1 LTASTSRF
9 LTPHA
14 LEEAIGDQIR
24 PLAGGEVALEPVMGL
39 HKLTGGDGYT
49 YLTRQVAVQDCTD
62 RGRHGLG
69 VYYDEKGE
77 SPGRWWGS
85 GLAALGI
92 VRDDQ
97 VTEQQMKNLFGEGR
111 HPNAE
116 SMENAALDAGGSLT
130 EAKEASQLGRLFAIY
145 QGNAPAFIQE
155 TARRYQRYNAERGE
169 HWKAAIPAEVR
180 ARIRTEIANEMFAN
194 EHGRAPLDDR
204 ERSGFLAQV
213 SRQQTNAVVG
223 FDLPF
228 SPVKSVST
236 LWAVAGP
243 DVAKQVE
250 AAHHAAVT
258 RTLAYLEKEVLYT
271 RRGRSGVQQ
280 VKAKG
285 LIVACFT
292 HRDARSGDPDL
303 HTHVAISNKVQDATG
318 TWLAIDGSMLFQANV
333 PLSEMYNTLIEAELV
348 DRLGVAFEDR
358 DAGSKTARAK
368 ESVREIV
375 GIDVRL
381 MAAWSQRRT
390 AIDARRRTLAA
401 QFQEAHGRPPT
412 AVESIALAQQ
422 ATLETRQAKH
432 EPRSELDQ
440 RATWQSEAARVLG
453 SSPDVT
459 AMVSGAIRRS
469 ATRQEVTKEWVE
481 KTAERVVAAIQQRRA
496 TWQIWHLRSEAQR
509 QLRRANIRLDDLDTA
524 LEQVVAAAITT
535 HSVAFATADPLTDP
549 ALAKQLGTPIPAA
562 LLREDGES
570 VYTRHGAQRFTSTA
584 VLDAERR
591 ILEAAQATGA
601 RTISD
606 VRLGIALAE
615 SAANGVTLNAAQA
628 AMVREFAT
636 SGRCV
641 QLSLAPAGTGKT
653 TAMRVL
659 ARAWTDSGGTVI
671 GLAPSAVAAEELGSA
686 INSPGAHTDAPSDT
700 LAKLVWH
707 VEHGNE
713 PPWMRRVNGRT
724 MVLIDEAAMAA
735 TTDLATTI
743 GWLSARGATV
753 RLIGDDRQLAS
764 IAAGGV
770 LRDIADQVGAVTLGE
785 VRRFLNRDDTVNTAE
800 AAATLAVRDGEP
812 AALGYY
818 ADRGRIHVGDRGTA
832 ADQAYAAWTTDTA
845 TGQDS
850 LMLAPTRALV
860 AELNTRARNDRLA
873 TATGRVGRIVSLAD
887 GTRASAGDVIV
898 TRENNRFLALTA
910 TDWVKNGDRWTVTK
924 VHRDGSLTARHHKLG
939 IRRHLPADYVAMH
952 VQLGYAATVH
962 GAQGATVDTCHL
974 VLTGDEDRNLLY
986 VGTTRGRYA
995 NHLYLATA
1003 TDGDPHDLIRPE
1015 SVLPLTALDQ
1025 LAAILERDGSPV
1037 SATSEQ
1043 RALSDPATMLCDNAA
1058 RYLDAVTFAAEK
1070 TIGEAGVERLE
1081 THAAALVPG
1090 LTDAEAWHT
1099 LRSHLALLAC
1109 SDHNPLQLVTDAVRL
1124 ASLDDARDPA
1134 AVVDARIDR
1143 LLMDSDTGCPPEG
1156 PLPWLPAVP
1165 AGLSA
1170 DPDWGA
1176 YLTAYADQITT
1187 HTAAIV
1193 DAARRWTGRTG
1204 PDWAQPFL
1212 EDADADLRA
1221 RLAVWRAA
1229 TGVPDSD
1236 LRPTGPRRIGAPGDH
1251 QARLDREVRQTRPTY
1266 PFAQRGWYQQLPE
1279 SARHDPWITPLCQRL
1294 AKLEQA
1300 GLPVADYLTDAL
1312 SQERPLPDEHQAAAL
1327 WWRLVPH
1334 LGPAAVSADQHT
1346 ANPLTPTWTSQL
1358 EDIVGSDRADYLQSA
1373 PAWPALVAA
1382 VDEAQHQG
1390 WTVRGILTDALSMTP
1405 NDGSLT
1411 GVEVASALVW
1421 HIAALTDD
1429 PPPDDAYAPNEPDR
1443 EAPEDLDDFLA
1454 AVYRDD
1460 DSLVPH
1466 ASADELSDLAWD
1478 HDEQRYATT
1487 GADPYLPRLPGD
1499 SHEVTAEHAF
1509 PDPDELP
1516 GRRILDLNAQA
1527 LAFYE
1532 SHYRRSWAPDYLR
1545 DRLGTDLTDN
1555 AAFAVGY
1562 APPGPRSLMP
1572 HLLATGATVDELEKA
1587 GLVRLRE
1594 RRDGTVEYVDAFRDR
1609 LIFPVR
1615 NPNDPEDVIGFL
1627 GRRNPTKTD
1636 DDFAGPKYLNTKA
1649 TPVFTKGEALYGYAE
1664 AARALETGA
1673 LPVLVEGPMD
1683 ALAVTLATNGTAV
1696 GLAPMGTALTI
1707 DQIKLI
1713 RRHVALVDGNQHVAI
1728 AYDADKAGW
1737 KAARAAYWQ
1746 LTAADV
1752 GPTLVALPRGQDP
1765 SELHQAK
1772 GAEAIRDAIEHRRPL
1787 GELLVD
1793 DILQRTVTDWTD
1805 TGARQHIIEELAHV
1819 LAARGAETW
1828 LDEIARINDR
1838 LGLPEGL
1845 LQHATLTASIERD
1858 HGPAAWA
1865 HARVA
1870 ELSDAEPAYVT
1881 RPPALAGRIN
1891 GHDIAAPRAATGV
1904 ALEGDR
1910 TIAATEL
1917 SCRSPRPRR

>member
-1 LTASTSRF
+1 
-9 LTPHA
+9 
-14 LEEAIGDQIR
+14 
-24 PLAGGEVALEPVMGL
+24 MGL

-49 YLTRQVAVQDCTD
+49 YLTRQVAVQDCSD
-62 RGRHGLG
+62 RGRDGLG
-69 VYYDEKGE
+69 AYYDEKGE

-92 VRDDQ
+92 ASAAQ

-116 SMENAALDAGGSLT
+116 LLENAALDAGLNLT
-130 EAKEASQLGRLFAIY
+130 EAKKASQLGRLFAIY
-145 QGNAPAFIQE
+145 QGNAPVFIQE

-180 ARIRTEIANEMFAN
+180 ARIRTEIANEMFVN

-204 ERSGFLAQV
+204 ERAGFLAQV

-243 DVAKQVE
+243 DAAKQIE
-250 AAHHAAVT
+250 AAHQAAV
-258 RTLAYLEKEVLYT
+258 RKTLAYLEKEVLYT
-271 RRGRSGVQQ
+271 RRGRAGVQQ

-285 LIVACFT
+285 LIAACFT

-318 TWLAIDGSMLFQANV
+318 AWLAIDGSMLFKANV

-358 DAGSKTARAK
+358 DAESKTARAK

-375 GIDVRL
+375 GIDDRL
-381 MAAWSQRRT
+381 MAAWSQRRI

-401 QFQEAHGRPPT
+401 QFQKAHGRPPT
-412 AVESIALAQQ
+412 AVESIALSQQ

-432 EPRSELDQ
+432 EPRSERHQ
-440 RATWQSEAARVLG
+440 RATWQSEATLMLG
-453 SSPDVT
+453 SAPTVT
-459 AMVSGAIRRS
+459 TIVDRAIRKR
-469 ATRQEVTKEWVE
+469 ATHQEVTDEWVE
-481 KTAERVVAAIQQRRA
+481 KTAIRVIAAVQQRRA

-509 QLRRANIRLDDLDTA
+509 QIRRASVRLDDLDTA
-524 LEQVVAAAITT
+524 LDQVVTAAVRT
-535 HSVAFATADPLTDP
+535 HSVALANPDPLTDP
-549 ALAKQLGTPIPAA
+549 ALSKQHGTPIPPA

-570 VYTRHGAQRFTSTA
+570 VYTRHGAQRYTSTA

-591 ILEAAQATGA
+591 ILQAAEATGA
-601 RTISD
+601 RTIID

-615 SAANGVTLNAAQA
+615 SAANGVALNAAQA

-636 SGRCV
+636 SGRRV
-641 QLSLAPAGTGKT
+641 QLALAPAGTGKT

-659 ARAWTDSGGTVI
+659 ARAWIDAGGTVI
-671 GLAPSAVAAEELGSA
+671 GLAPSAVAAEELGNA
-686 INSPGAHTDAPSDT
+686 INSPGARAGAASDT

-707 VEHGNE
+707 IEHGDE
-713 PPWMRRVNGRT
+713 PRWMRQINSRS

-735 TTDLATTI
+735 TTDLATVVD
-743 GWLSARGATV
+743 WLIARGATV

-770 LRDIADQVGAVTLGE
+770 LRDIADQVGAVTLSE
-785 VRRFLNRDDTVNTAE
+785 VRRFLNPDGTINTAE
-800 AAATLAVRDGEP
+800 AAATLAVRDGDP

-818 ADRGRIHVGDRGTA
+818 ADQGRIHVGDLGTA
-832 ADQAYAAWTTDTA
+832 VDQAYVAWTADTA
-845 TGQDS
+845 SGQDS

-873 TATGRVGRIVSLAD
+873 ASTGPIGRVVSLAD
-887 GTRASAGDVIV
+887 GTQASAGDVIV
-898 TRENNRFLALTA
+898 TRENNRLLALTA
-910 TDWVKNGDRWTVTK
+910 TDWVKNGDRWTVTQ
-924 VHRDGSLTARHHKLG
+924 VHRDGSIAARHHKLG
-939 IRRHLPADYVAMH
+939 VRRRLPADYAAMH

-1015 SVLPLTALDQ
+1015 TVLPPTALDQ

-1043 RALSDPATMLCDNAA
+1043 RAIADPTTLLCDTAA

-1081 THAAALVPG
+1081 TYVSALEPG
-1090 LTDAEAWHT
+1090 LTNAEAWPT
-1099 LRSHLALLAC
+1099 LRSRLALLAC
-1109 SDHNPLQLVTDAVRL
+1109 SGHNPLQLVTDAVRL

-1143 LLMDSDTGCPPEG
+1143 LLADSGARRTPDG

-1165 AGLSA
+1165 AGLGA

-1176 YLTAYADQITT
+1176 YLTAYADQVSARTEAVI
-1187 HTAAIV
+1187 
-1193 DAARRWTGRTG
+1193 DAARRWTGRTAPG
-1204 PDWAQPFL
+1204 WAQSFL
-1212 EDADADLRA
+1212 EDADGDLRV

-1251 QARLDREVRQTRPTY
+1251 QARLDREVRRARPTY
-1266 PFAQRGWYQQLPE
+1266 PFARRGWYQQLPE
-1279 SARHDPWITPLCQRL
+1279 GVRRDPWITPLCQRL

-1300 GLPVADYLTDAL
+1300 GVPLGDYLSEAL
-1312 SQERPLPDEHQAAAL
+1312 SQERPLPDEHQASAL

-1346 ANPLTPTWTSQL
+1346 ANLLTPAWTSLL
-1358 EDIVGSDRADYLQSA
+1358 EDLVGSDRADYLQSA

-1382 VDEAQHQG
+1382 VDEAHHQG
-1390 WTVRGILTDALSMTP
+1390 WAVRGILADALSMTP

-1429 PPPDDAYAPNEPDR
+1429 PPPDDAYALNEPDR

-1466 ASADELSDLAWD
+1466 ASADELGDLAWMN
-1478 HDEQRYATT
+1478 DEQPFAPS
-1487 GADPYLPRLPGD
+1487 AVDPYQTRLPGD
-1499 SHEVTAEHAF
+1499 SDEVTAEHAF

-1516 GRRILDLNAQA
+1516 GERILDLNAQA

-1532 SHYRRSWAPDYLR
+1532 SHYRPSWAPDYLR
-1545 DRLGTDLTDN
+1545 DRLGTDLMGNT
-1555 AAFAVGY
+1555 AFTVGY
-1562 APPGPRSLMP
+1562 APPGPRSLLT
-1572 HLLATGATVDELEKA
+1572 HLVAQGSTVDELQKA
-1587 GLVRLRE
+1587 GIVRPRE
-1594 RRDGTVEYVDAFRDR
+1594 RRGGAVEYVDVFRDR

-1615 NPNDPEDVIGFL
+1615 NPLAANEVIGFL

-1636 DDFAGPKYLNTKA
+1636 DDYAGPKYLNSKT
-1649 TPVFTKGEALYGYAE
+1649 TSVFTKGEALYGYAE
-1664 AARALETGA
+1664 AARALEDGA

-1683 ALAVTLATNGTAV
+1683 ALAVTLASGGTAV
-1696 GLAPMGTALTI
+1696 GLAPMGTALTT

-1713 RRHVALVDGNQHVAI
+1713 RHHVHLAENNQHVAI
-1728 AYDADKAGW
+1728 AYDADRAGW
-1737 KAARAAYWQ
+1737 KAARAAYWH
-1746 LTAADV
+1746 LTTADLD
-1752 GPTLVALPRGQDP
+1752 PTLVVLTRGQDP
-1765 SELHQAK
+1765 GELLQTE
-1772 GAEAIRDAIEHRRPL
+1772 GAEALRDAIEHRRPL
-1787 GELLVD
+1787 GEFLID
-1793 DILQRTVTDWTD
+1793 DVLQRTVTDWTE
-1805 TGARQHIIEELAHV
+1805 TSARQHIVEELAHV
-1819 LAARGAETW
+1819 LAARGADTW
-1828 LDEIARINDR
+1828 LEEIARINDR
-1838 LGLPEGL
+1838 LGLPDGL
-1845 LQHATLTASIERD
+1845 LQHATLTASIER
-1858 HGPAAWA
+1858 GRGAAPWA
-1865 HARVA
+1865 QARVA
-1870 ELSDAEPAYVT
+1870 EISDAEPAYAT
-1881 RPPALAGRIN
+1881 CPLALTGQGR
-1891 GHDIAAPRAATGV
+1891 GFAVDDPQATASV

-1917 SCRSPRPRR
+1917 SCPSPRPKR